1 MNNQTN
7 QPTNQPTNKV
17 SSPKIN
23 IVKVARENS
32 KIAAQSVSN
41 DYKSVAIAMRQDFTS
56 LSQCCKYLR
65 EYLLTNQSEFV
76 AKYDIN
82 VRDLIPKFFA
92 SIDNRFSEKNEKGSS
107 IITFPRI
114 RKVKLAKDLDL
125 EPTGCKIATAAVS
138 AFNNKGNVDAIF
150 FDYLRRY
157 DSTTKTAMFY
167 KIEGRTS
174 FTPNY
179 LFDLLKIKKGV
190 KKVAPVK
197 YDTIVRCDN
206 VDVINEFRAACLL
219 SE

>member
-92 SIDNRFSEKNEKGSS
+92 SIDTRFLKKDETGSS
-107 IITFPRI
+107 IVTFPRI
-114 RKVKLAKDLDL
+114 RKMKLSKDLEL
-125 EPTGCKIATAAVS
+125 EPSGLKIITTAVS

-157 DSTTKTAMFY
+157 DSTTKVAIFY
-167 KIEGRTS
+167 TIEGRTS
-174 FTPNY
+174 FTPSY
-179 LFDLLKIKKGV
+179 LFDLLKIAKGV
-190 KKVAPVK
+190 KKLAPVK
-197 YDTIVRCDN
+197 YEAIVRCDN
-206 VDVINEFRAACLL
+206 IDVINEFKAACLL